1 MPPAPI
7 PLDGP
12 FHHEE
17 TPRRDIA
24 SLKVMAARARY
35 LSTELN
41 QSGRTGSDDATE
53 AGYNSESRSE
63 ALVLL
68 KECEAVA
75 HAARSVKTD
84 TEETF
89 AAIRD
94 IQIVMATPLQAV
106 SPELRRRAS
115 DQILEHVIGSRD
127 NFITLVQQVLSDG
140 TPEFR
145 NVVTESISRATDS
158 QTVRWVNGAQQ
169 MPQVAAL
176 QQIIQEKDDELSAL
190 KEEVERKRKVA
201 FEFQRNR
208 HQAETNLEAEKAKV
222 ASSER
227 QLSRARDEL
236 RRATDKIGTLEED
249 LRNTNLSKERYEH
262 DMAWQ
267 KTESDQQI
275 SKKNE
280 EIAGLIL
287 QVRDLEEANTD
298 LEVEKETFASHLLER
313 DQSLDTLQ
321 RDNLT
326 VEARL
331 DSAVNDAQTEQAAME
346 HMLETAQNKARDTTS
361 RLEQADE
368 RLRDLQAQLNA
379 VQKDL
384 DSSRQEAEGT
394 RSSLEGTISNQR
406 ESLENRDNE
415 IRRLS
420 GLLTARDEQLVS
432 VQRDLASSRREVEGT
447 RSSLKGTILNQNESL
462 KSKTDEIER
471 LNVLLT
477 ARDETVDSQV
487 EQASIF
493 LRRMSLNVESGIWR
507 NVVEGVLAD
516 STVASAAQI
525 PWKPWRVLPSWS
537 HDETLHVREDDRSI
551 HLVAVDIIAIMRIP
565 SAPAEPLLSRLQSLQ
580 EMLMDGSPLVS
591 KISQQLLES
600 LAGAVGDERLHLMHH
615 VLICQIVDLLN
626 GSAVEPTEVP
636 LDPRATT
643 LVSALKAWDPESGAG
658 LDLNSSVS
666 YPDFALVGF
675 NRNPAGIIAASPSNR
690 ELRWVDE
697 ARINIMLTHIELSP
711 EKGDSTPIQL
721 PLDTI
726 ERQTWSVAHL

>member
-1 MPPAPI
+1 MPPAPL

-17 TPRRDIA
+17 TPRKDIA
-24 SLKVMAARARY
+24 SVKVKMAKAKY
-35 LSTELN
+35 LATELN

-53 AGYNSESRSE
+53 AGYNSESRTE
-63 ALVLL
+63 VLML
-68 KECEAVA
+68 TKECQAVVDF
-75 HAARSVKTD
+75 ARSLQVEISETIEAIKEIETIKD
-84 TEETF
+84 TQHPS
-89 AAIRD
+89 AD
-94 IQIVMATPLQAV
+94 
-106 SPELRRRAS
+106 SPGLRREAS
-115 DQILEHVIGSRD
+115 AQILELLTGSRK
-127 NFITLVQQVLSDG
+127 NLITLVRQVLSG
-140 TPEFR
+140 ASPEMG
-145 NVVTESISRATDS
+145 NVSRMTDS
-158 QTVRWVNGAQQ
+158 QTVRWIDGAQQ
-169 MPQVAAL
+169 MPQVDAL
-176 QQIIQEKDDELSAL
+176 QQTIQQKDEELSAL
-190 KEEVERKRKVA
+190 KEEVERKKTVA
-201 FEFQRNR
+201 FEFERDR
-208 HQAETNLEAEKAKV
+208 HQALTNLEAERAKV
-222 ASSER
+222 ASSEKQTKRTQEQLDSAQERIIALEEELRITKLSREGYQKQVQHLDEASRDLEDEKDTLAYQLFQRDQSIVTLR
-227 QLSRARDEL
+227 QEIVLLKQRLADDAENAQVEQAVIKNKLEKARARDEQ
-236 RRATDKIGTLEED
+236 
-249 LRNTNLSKERYEH
+249 LS
-262 DMAWQ
+262 
-267 KTESDQQI
+267 
-275 SKKNE
+275 
-280 EIAGLIL
+280 
-287 QVRDLEEANTD
+287 
-298 LEVEKETFASHLLER
+298 
-313 DQSLDTLQ
+313 
-321 RDNLT
+321 
-326 VEARL
+326 
-331 DSAVNDAQTEQAAME
+331 AA
-346 HMLETAQNKARDTTS
+346 
-361 RLEQADE
+361 
-368 RLRDLQAQLNA
+368 
-379 VQKDL
+379 QKDL
-384 DSSRQEAEGT
+384 ASSRQEAKGA

-406 ESLENRDNE
+406 ESLESRDNE

-420 GLLTARDEQLVS
+420 GLFTARNEQLVS
-432 VQRDLASSRREVEGT
+432 VQRDLASSRQEVEGT

-516 STVASAAQI
+516 STVAPAAQI

-537 HDETLHVREDDRSI
+537 HDETLHIREDDRSI

-565 SAPAEPLLSRLQSLQ
+565 SAPSEPLLSRLQSLQ

>member
-326 VEARL
+326 LEARL

-432 VQRDLASSRREVEGT
+432 VQRDLASSRQEVEGT

-477 ARDETVDSQV
+477 ARDQTVDSQV

-493 LRRMSLNVESGIWR
+493 LRRMSLNVESRIWR
-507 NVVEGVLAD
+507 NVVEGILAD
-516 STVASAAQI
+516 STVASTAQI

-580 EMLMDGSPLVS
+580 KMLMDTSPLAS
-591 KISQQLLES
+591 TISQQLLES
-600 LAGAVGDERLHLMHH
+600 LAGAVGDERLHFMHH

-626 GSAVEPTEVP
+626 GGAVEPTEVP

-643 LVSALKAWDPESGAG
+643 LVSALKVWDPESGAG
-658 LDLNSSVS
+658 LDMASSVS

-675 NRNPAGIIAASPSNR
+675 NRNPAGIVAANPSNR
-690 ELRWVDE
+690 ELRWIDE

-711 EKGDSTPIQL
+711 EKGDYTPIRL
-721 PLDTI
+721 PLDTR
-726 ERQTWSVAHL
+726 ERQMWSVAHL